1 MSSRS
6 TQPSSDVQPY
16 QASEVRA
23 WLKEQG
29 VEVGSRGRINRAHFV
44 NYLTSEPERRKEIAK
59 ELVGDAKADVEAVAN
74 AMARPQSAPGRAST

>member
-1 MSSRS
+1 MSTRS

-23 WLKEQG
+23 WLKAKD

-44 NYLTSEPERRKEIAK
+44 TYLNEEPERRKEIAK
-59 ELVGDAKADVEAVAN
+59 ELLGDSKADVEAVAA